1 MEKGRRI
8 KYGKRYKIWKSVT
21 SVYSCSEH
29 YLIVFLSVYRT
40 LKSVITIVSI
50 KAILT
55 GIRWV
60 IIIVRRRK
68 NQKKIFFSSLL

>member
-1 MEKGRRI
+1 MGKGRRI
-8 KYGKRYKIWKSVT
+8 KYGKRYKIWKSVP
-21 SVYSCSEH
+21 SVYSFSEH

-50 KAILT
+50 KAIVT

-68 NQKKIFFSSLL
+68 NRKFFFFSSLL